1 MRQKMLDFLKYRMPI
16 RVRMTVWY
24 VLLLAATFTVFAVY
38 LIFRFQNS
46 LRNTVDAS
54 LQATVSDTIAG
65 LAVDDYLD
73 TKKLMLNL
81 TEQSEIG
88 NPDFAI
94 RLVST
99 KSEVW
104 DSTSNAK
111 NIPFGE
117 AAEAGYTTKK
127 GIEDED
133 EWRVFSQPVLDS
145 SGQTI
150 AWVQAAQSLRPVND
164 TVEDL
169 REELFLGIPI
179 LLFFAG
185 FGGYFLANRALRP
198 IQQITNIAQEI
209 TALDLSRRL
218 AYRGTMDEVG
228 TLAETFDQMLE
239 RLQSSFARERRFTGH
254 AAHEL
259 RTPLTVLKGQ
269 IEVTLNRKRNPAEYE
284 RKLQE
289 LSAQVER
296 LIRLSNGLL
305 FLSRSDQNQ
314 LSFEPDDINL
324 SEWLEVLIEQFQP
337 LAREKGLKINTN
349 IPKKLLV
356 FGDGDHLIRL
366 FINLVENAIKYAST
380 GGQITITA
388 VKKPSEIQISI
399 HNTGPDIPPDHLQHL
414 FERFYRMDGDLSS
427 QTGGAGLG
435 LAIAHEIVR
444 LHGGEIDMQS
454 EPGQGVTVTVHLPIE
469 SSMKDSKNN

>member
-1 MRQKMLDFLKYRMPI
+1 MVDFLKYQVPI
-16 RVRMTVWY
+16 RVRMTLWY
-24 VLLLAATFTVFAVY
+24 VLLLAVTFTVFAIY
-38 LIFRFQNS
+38 LMFRFQSS
-46 LRNTVDAS
+46 LRATIDAS
-54 LQATVSDTIAG
+54 LQVTVSNAIASIDM
-65 LAVDDYLD
+65 DDYLN
-73 TKKLMLNL
+73 TNRLTLNL
-81 TEQSEIG
+81 TEQSQAG
-88 NPDFAI
+88 NPDFAM
-94 RLVST
+94 RLVSP

-104 DSTSNAK
+104 DSSSNAK
-111 NIPFGE
+111 NISFGE
-117 AAEAGYTTKK
+117 PAEAGYTTKK
-127 GIEDED
+127 GIRNED

-145 SGQTI
+145 NRQTI
-150 AWVQAAQSLRPVND
+150 AWVQGAQSLHSAND
-164 TVEDL
+164 AVEDL
-169 REELFLGIPI
+169 REQLYLGIPLV
-179 LLFFAG
+179 LLFAG

-228 TLAETFDQMLE
+228 ILAETFDQMLE
-239 RLQSSFARERRFTGH
+239 RLQSSFARERRFTGD

-284 RKLQE
+284 MKLQE

-324 SEWLEVLIEQFQP
+324 SEWLEVLMEQFQP
-337 LAREKGLKINTN
+337 LAREKGLKIDTN
-349 IPKKLLV
+349 IPGKLLV

-366 FINLVENAIKYAST
+366 FINLVENAIKYAPV
-380 GGQITITA
+380 GGQITVTA
-388 VKKPSEIQISI
+388 MKKPGETQISI
-399 HNTGPDIPPDHLQHL
+399 HNTGPDIPPEHLQHL
-414 FERFYRMDGDLSS
+414 FERFYRVEADRSS

-444 LHGGEIDMQS
+444 LHGGEIEVQS
-454 EPGQGVTVTVHLPIE
+454 EPGRGVTVRVHLPDR
-469 SSMKDSKNN
+469 SSTIDLKNDD

>member
-1 MRQKMLDFLKYRMPI
+1 MIDFLKYRVPI
-16 RVRMTVWY
+16 RVRMTLWY
-24 VLLLAATFTVFAVY
+24 VLLLAATFTLFGVY
-38 LIFRFQNS
+38 LLFRFQNS
-46 LRNTVDAS
+46 LRSAIDGS
-54 LQATVSDTIAG
+54 LQVTVSHTVASFEME
-65 LAVDDYLD
+65 DYID
-73 TKKLMLNL
+73 ANKLTLNL
-81 TEQSEIG
+81 TEQPDAG
-88 NPDFAI
+88 NPEFAI
-94 RLVST
+94 RLLSA
-99 KSEVW
+99 KDEVW
-104 DSTSNAK
+104 DSSSNDQNVPSWGAV
-111 NIPFGE
+111 
-117 AAEAGYTTKK
+117 EAGYTTQK
-127 GIEDED
+127 GLPGEDD
-133 EWRVFSQPVLDS
+133 WRVFSQPFTDS
-145 SGQTI
+145 NGQII
-150 AWVQAAQSLRPVND
+150 AWVQAAQSLHAVND
-164 TVEDL
+164 TVDGL
-169 REELFLGIPI
+169 ADQLLLGIPLI
-179 LLFFAG
+179 LLFAG

-218 AYRGTMDEVG
+218 DYRGTMDEVG

-239 RLQSSFARERRFTGH
+239 RLQSSFARERRFTGD

-284 RKLQE
+284 KKLQE

-305 FLSRSDQNQ
+305 FLSRSDQKQ
-314 LSFEPDDINL
+314 LTFEPDDINL
-324 SEWLEVLIEQFQP
+324 REWLEVLIEQFQP

-366 FINLVENAIKYAST
+366 FINLIENAIKYAPV
-380 GGQITITA
+380 GGQISLTA
-388 VKKPSEIQISI
+388 VKKPNEIQISI
-399 HNTGPDIPPDHLQHL
+399 HNTGPGIPPEHLQRL
-414 FERFYRMDGDLSS
+414 FDRFYRVEADRSS

-444 LHGGEIDMQS
+444 LHGGEIDVQS

-469 SSMKDSKNN
+469 VSAKDSKNHAH

>member
-1 MRQKMLDFLKYRMPI
+1 MSDFLKYRIPI
-16 RVRMTVWY
+16 RVRMTLWY
-24 VLLLAATFTVFAVY
+24 VLLLAVTFIVFAVY
-38 LIFRFQNS
+38 LLFRFQNS
-46 LRNTVDAS
+46 LRSTIDAS
-54 LQATVSDTIAG
+54 LQVTVSHTIASFEME
-65 LAVDDYLD
+65 DYLD
-73 TKKLMLNL
+73 SNKLTLDL
-81 TEQSEIG
+81 TEQSDAG
-88 NPDFAI
+88 NSDFAM
-94 RLVST
+94 RLLSAT
-99 KSEVW
+99 SEVW
-104 DSTSNAK
+104 DSSSNAK
-111 NIPFGE
+111 NIPFWG
-117 AAEAGYTTKK
+117 AVEAGFTTQK
-127 GIEDED
+127 GLADAG
-133 EWRVFSQPVLDS
+133 EWRVFSQPVRDPN
-145 SGQTI
+145 GETI
-150 AWVQAAQSLRPVND
+150 AWVQAAQSLRRVQD
-164 TVEDL
+164 AVDDL
-169 REELFLGIPI
+169 REELYWGIPLV
-179 LLFFAG
+179 LLFAG

-239 RLQSSFARERRFTGH
+239 RLQSSFARERRFTGD

-284 RKLQE
+284 MKLQE

-337 LAREKGLKINTN
+337 LVREKGLKMDTN
-349 IPKKLLV
+349 IPRKLLV

-366 FINLVENAIKYAST
+366 FINLVENAIKYTPAE
-380 GGQITITA
+380 GQISVTA
-388 VKKPSEIQISI
+388 MKKPGETQISI
-399 HNTGPDIPPDHLQHL
+399 HNTGPDIPPEHLQHL
-414 FERFYRMDGDLSS
+414 FDRFYRVEADRSS

-435 LAIAHEIVR
+435 LAISHEIVR
-444 LHGGEIDMQS
+444 LHGGEIEVQS
-454 EPGQGVTVTVHLPIE
+454 EPGQGVTVRVHLPDR
-469 SSMKDSKNN
+469 SSTIDLKNNVH